1 MGRIKWDQRS
11 WNMIDLDFGITLNL
25 LQCGEEHVLE
35 RGKKSKL
42 VKLVKLGPWQMI
54 RIVLLLSFTGTK

>member
-1 MGRIKWDQRS
+1 
-11 WNMIDLDFGITLNL
+11 MIDLDFGITLNL